1 MEDFKSKY
9 TGEQVEQLLDK
20 VASGG
25 TGGGGDTTAETDPIF
40 SASPAA
46 SITEEKKAEWDEKYT
61 KPNGGIPASDL
72 ASDVFLQGEK
82 GDKGDKGDQGEQ
94 GPKGDDGVDGEDGA
108 TFTPSVDANGNLS
121 WTNDKGLS
129 NPPTVN
135 IKGPK
140 GDSGEGGGVSV
151 ITQTSSEIEAL
162 QPNVIT
168 IITDPLSGLYIND
181 FVISS
186 SNHDEYTIV
195 FSTSAEEPGVPRL
208 TLPDYVLWANGSIP
222 TFEWSTVYE
231 FSITRDSLIVEQE
244 GTTVEQNVYKA
255 VLTPFKSVG

>member
-9 TGEQVEQLLDK
+9 TGEQVEAILDS
-20 VASGG
+20 VANGEA
-25 TGGGGDTTAETDPIF
+25 GGGGGGITAETDPIF
-40 SASPAA
+40 SASPAS
-46 SITEEKKAEWDEKYT
+46 SITEEKKAEWDGKYT

-82 GDKGDKGDQGEQ
+82 GEQGEQ
-94 GPKGDDGVDGEDGA
+94 GPKGDDGVDGEDGV

-121 WTNDKGLS
+121 WTNNKGLT

-168 IITDPLSGLYIND
+168 IITDPLAGIYIND

-186 SNHDEYTIV
+186 SKHDEYTIV
-195 FSTSAEEPGVPRL
+195 FSTTAEEPGVPRL

-231 FSITRDSLIVEQE
+231 FSITRDSLIVEQD

-255 VLTPFKSVG
+255 VLTPFKPVG